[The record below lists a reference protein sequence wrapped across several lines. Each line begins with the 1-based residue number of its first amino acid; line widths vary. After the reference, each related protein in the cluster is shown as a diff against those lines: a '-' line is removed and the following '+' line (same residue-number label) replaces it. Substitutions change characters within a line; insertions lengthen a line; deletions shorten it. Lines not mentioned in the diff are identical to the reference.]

1 MRKTRSALFVAMLA
15 TLLVGMTAVG
25 STAATPRK
33 LPAGTASTVAADI
46 GLAPYVDTP
55 IAITDEGV
63 TFTYGNESIYP
74 VMILNVTFPDGVTI
88 TGATI
93 TGATCDTT
101 NAVVTVP
108 DGRHVVVSGIACDP
122 GTPGEN
128 LTVEVDGTSTLLAGT
143 YAVSAEFK
151 VLTPKRVKTPVN
163 MWQVFDLDAILVAS

>member
-1 MRKTRSALFVAMLA
+1 MRKTRSALSVAMLV

-25 STAATPRK
+25 SIAATPRR
-33 LPAGTASTVAADI
+33 LPVGTSSTVVADI
-46 GLAPYVDTP
+46 GIAPYVDTP
-55 IAITDEGV
+55 IAIVDEGV
-63 TFTYGNESIYP
+63 TFTYGNESSYP

-93 TGATCDTT
+93 TGGTCDTAS
-101 NAVVTVP
+101 AVVSIP

-151 VLTPKRVKTPVN
+151 VVTPKRVKTPIN
-163 MWQVFDLDAILVAS
+163 MWQVFDYDAILVAS